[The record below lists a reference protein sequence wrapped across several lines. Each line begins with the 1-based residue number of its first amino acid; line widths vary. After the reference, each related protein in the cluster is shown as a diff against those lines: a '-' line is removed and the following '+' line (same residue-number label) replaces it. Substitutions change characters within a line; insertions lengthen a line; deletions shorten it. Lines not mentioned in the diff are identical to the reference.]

1 MKKNQ
6 REPSSRERLR
16 KLSVVIPARNEQDCI
31 ASTVEHLH
39 LELRLNA
46 IDHEI
51 IVVDDGSTDN
61 TWRVL
66 GTTSARVPTLRPIR
80 NSGPNGFGRAVTLG
94 FDHLSGDAV
103 VVMMADES
111 DDCRDVVAYW
121 RVLNEGWYAV
131 FGSRFIRRGGAI
143 DYPVHKLILN
153 RAANL
158 FLRILFRSGL
168 NDTTNAFK
176 AYRRNVIEGC
186 RPFLS
191 PHFNLTVEL
200 PLKTIVRG
208 YSWTVIPI
216 TWRNRRRGLSKLQ
229 IKEMGSRYLFIA
241 LYCWLERYF
250 SRGDYKKE
258 LAKTDVADVAKS
270 ATGSG
275 PRL

>member
-66 GTTSARVPTLRPIR
+66 GTTSTRVPTLRPIR
-80 NSGPNGFGRAVTLG
+80 NTGPNGFGRAVTLG

-121 RVLNEGWYAV
+121 RVLNEGWDAV
-131 FGSRFIRRGGAI
+131 FGSRFIPPGGAI
-143 DYPVHKLILN
+143 DSPVHKQAISP
-153 RAANL
+153 AGKL
-158 FLRILFRSGL
+158 FLRILFRSGI
-168 NDTTNAFK
+168 NGSSNAFK
-176 AYRRNVIEGC
+176 ACRRNVTEGC
-186 RPFLS
+186 RAFLA
-191 PHFNLTVEL
+191 PHFNLAVE
-200 PLKTIVRG
+200 
-208 YSWTVIPI
+208 
-216 TWRNRRRGLSKLQ
+216 
-229 IKEMGSRYLFIA
+229 
-241 LYCWLERYF
+241 
-250 SRGDYKKE
+250 
-258 LAKTDVADVAKS
+258 
-270 ATGSG
+270 
-275 PRL
+275 

>member
-94 FDHLSGDAV
+94 FDHLSG
-103 VVMMADES
+103 
-111 DDCRDVVAYW
+111 
-121 RVLNEGWYAV
+121 
-131 FGSRFIRRGGAI
+131 
-143 DYPVHKLILN
+143 
-153 RAANL
+153 
-158 FLRILFRSGL
+158 
-168 NDTTNAFK
+168 
-176 AYRRNVIEGC
+176 
-186 RPFLS
+186 
-191 PHFNLTVEL
+191 VE
-200 PLKTIVRG
+200 T
-208 YSWTVIPI
+208 
-216 TWRNRRRGLSKLQ
+216 LSKDAGPFCRR
-229 IKEMGSRYLFIA
+229 ISTSRLNFH
-241 LYCWLERYF
+241 
-250 SRGDYKKE
+250 
-258 LAKTDVADVAKS
+258 
-270 ATGSG
+270 
-275 PRL
+275 

>member
-16 KLSVVIPARNEQDCI
+16 KLSVVISARDEQDYI

-39 LELRLNA
+39 LELRLNG

-66 GTTSARVPTLRPIR
+66 G
-80 NSGPNGFGRAVTLG
+80 
-94 FDHLSGDAV
+94 
-103 VVMMADES
+103 
-111 DDCRDVVAYW
+111 
-121 RVLNEGWYAV
+121 
-131 FGSRFIRRGGAI
+131 SRFIHGGGAI

-158 FLRILFRSGL
+158 FLRILFHSGL

-176 AYRRNVIEGC
+176 AYRRNAIEGC